1 MPHPST
7 PAPPPDRRPEEPEPL
22 GRPAPLPEALDG
34 SGRSVESGPSGAPA
48 DSPRSGAPAESE
60 RAYQPAAPADS
71 AWFGEPA
78 ERDRTGAPA
87 ERDRTGEPA
96 EPDRTGEP
104 AEPADSPRSGA
115 PAESDRA
122 GTSGHRD
129 ASGPSANS
137 DAPAH
142 SGPSGATAPSDAR
155 GAGADAPTGA
165 DTGWSPRLVR
175 LGAPRP
181 GPAARGARRFGVPLV
196 PLLVAGLVAT
206 AFVAARGGTEQSP
219 SAGGR
224 PGGDRIGV
232 PSPVGSDGGT
242 AEATPPAGRAPTATG
257 TAGTGT
263 DGGRAADTPTA
274 GASAAPTRTAAPRR
288 TGELRKASATP
299 TRTGGTPAAPRRT
312 RPATQGGAAPR
323 PVSFEAL
330 RVGECF
336 DIDRGAPGTAV
347 RRSCDT
353 PHHAELVARL
363 RLTGR
368 HATDTAIR
376 EAAALLCRAPLRGK
390 AARQPIGTRWT
401 TFVQYPYRTSYLLG
415 SDAVACSL
423 AATGGGTLSRPLQ

>member
-34 SGRSVESGPSGAPA
+34 SGRSVESGPSGEPA
-48 DSPRSGAPAESE
+48 DSPRTGAPAESE
-60 RAYQPAAPADS
+60 RAYQPA
-71 AWFGEPA
+71 E
-78 ERDRTGAPA
+78 PA

-129 ASGPSANS
+129 ASGPSASS

-263 DGGRAADTPTA
+263 DGGRATDTPTA

-288 TGELRKASATP
+288 TGEPRKASSTP
-299 TRTGGTPAAPRRT
+299 TRTGGTPGAPRRT